1 MGGKSSKPV
10 FYEDPQVRRNRQEE
24 SRLNDRNRYLNDD
37 NNRMR
42 REVNYYNSNIW
53 SKIREIW
60 NKQFQLTTDINKNN
74 NIITGLH
81 GTISGRKNANDVLT
95 GKNIP
100 DQKKVVSADE
110 TALSVA
116 HSNINKKKFTYLKE
130 RLRLIHVKTQI
141 FESVSSQNNVI
152 VTKMS
157 TFNETNSGDEQN
169 LQHKRIQMNE
179 LKTVNL
185 VLFVLYYLLFFYFC
199 YLIFYMKTL
208 SRYSKIFLFLLFLVY
223 PFYIYDIQYF
233 TYYLARS
240 TYLNLF
246 SIYNIEK
253 VE

>member
-10 FYEDPQVRRNRQEE
+10 LYEDPQVRRDRQEE
-24 SRLNDRNRYLNDD
+24 SRLNDRNRWLNDQ
-37 NNRMR
+37 NNEMR
-42 REVNYYNSNIW
+42 RRISHYGSNIW
-53 SKIREIW
+53 SKTLEIL
-60 NKQFQLTTDINKNN
+60 NKQRQLSSDTNKNN

-81 GTISGRKNANDVLT
+81 GTISGRKSANDVLT

-100 DQKKVVSADE
+100 DQKKVVSSDE

-116 HSNINKKKFTYLKE
+116 NSNINNKKFSYLKD

-157 TFNETNSGDEQN
+157 NFNETNSGDEQN

-185 VLFVLYYLLFFYFC
+185 VLFVFYYLLFFYFC
-199 YLIFYMKTL
+199 YLLLYMKTL
-208 SRYSKIFLFLLFLVY
+208 STYSKIFLFLLFLVY

-240 TYLNLF
+240 TYLYLF